1 VVPVLAV
8 VANAVANA
16 TGVWLRQV
24 PFTPQRVLQAIHEQG
39 KGVR

>member
-1 VVPVLAV
+1 MPVFAA

-39 KGVR
+39 KGLQ